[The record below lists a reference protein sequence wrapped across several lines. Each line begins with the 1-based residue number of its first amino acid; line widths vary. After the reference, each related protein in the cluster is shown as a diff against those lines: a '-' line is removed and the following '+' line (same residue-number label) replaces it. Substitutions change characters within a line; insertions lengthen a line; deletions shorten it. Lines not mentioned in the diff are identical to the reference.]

1 MTAANRLHK
10 ALINTGHELVL
21 SVRSFITLV
30 KLFLRAS
37 LARFPFLFL
46 LVIAALGLGAMAISM
61 WYELISYDLA
71 SYISGL
77 EVPSMAV
84 YGTARI
90 VCSVIGAL
98 QVVMFPA
105 ALFIVLH
112 GASSQIIEQERTVL
126 VQPASPR
133 VLGVARVLVIMLPII
148 LLRVMLITFGLGLYG
163 LLLFQSNAEFVLLF
177 LPTIWAPIVVAVVHD
192 LFFYSMIFMLGRL
205 LRHVILGIVSVY
217 LIHFPSPSYI
227 NDLFLYIPSGEVP
240 GGLLHSELSV
250 LFLFYS
256 VLQPS
261 SYSYP
266 AWQSI
271 GCSFGS
277 REALSQVIGIWIVGA
292 FLFAWLSIE
301 ITRRIARG

>member
-1 MTAANRLHK
+1 MTAANRLRK
-10 ALINTGHELVL
+10 ALTNAGHELVL
-21 SVRSFITLV
+21 SIRSFITLV

-37 LARFPFLFL
+37 LARFPVLFL
-46 LVIAALGLGAMAISM
+46 LVIAALGLGVMANSM
-61 WYELISYDLA
+61 WHELISYDLA
-71 SYISGL
+71 SWISGL
-77 EVPSMAV
+77 ELPSMAV

-90 VCSVIGAL
+90 VCSVMGAL

-105 ALFIVLH
+105 ALFIVFH

-133 VLGVARVLVIMLPII
+133 VLGAARVLVIMLPII

-177 LPTIWAPIVVAVVHD
+177 LPTIWAPIVVAIVHD
-192 LFFYSMIFMLGRL
+192 LFFYSMIFMVGRL
-205 LRHVILGIVSVY
+205 LRHVILGIASVY
-217 LIHFPSPSYI
+217 LIHFPSPIPI
-227 NDLFLYIPSGEVP
+227 NDLLLQIPSGV
-240 GGLLHSELSV
+240 GLLHSELAV

-256 VLQPS
+256 VLLPS
-261 SYSYP
+261 RYSIP
-266 AWQSI
+266 AWQNVGIEFS
-271 GCSFGS
+271 S
-277 REALSQVIGIWIVGA
+277 REALSQVIGIWIAGA

>member
-1 MTAANRLHK
+1 MTAANRLRK
-10 ALINTGHELVL
+10 ALTNAGHELVL
-21 SVRSFITLV
+21 SIRSFITLV

-37 LARFPFLFL
+37 LARFPVLFL
-46 LVIAALGLGAMAISM
+46 LVIAALGLGVMANSM
-61 WYELISYDLA
+61 WHELISYDLA

-77 EVPSMAV
+77 ELPSKAV

-90 VCSVIGAL
+90 VGSVMGPL

-105 ALFIVLH
+105 ALFIVFH

-126 VQPASPR
+126 VQPVSPR
-133 VLGVARVLVIMLPII
+133 VLGAARVLVIMLPII
-148 LLRVMLITFGLGLYG
+148 LLRVMLITFGLSLYG

-177 LPTIWAPIVVAVVHD
+177 LPTIWAPIVVAIVHD

-205 LRHVILGIVSVY
+205 LRHVILGLVSVY
-217 LIHFPSPSYI
+217 LIYFPSDI
-227 NDLFLYIPSGEVP
+227 NNLFYQIPSGDVP
-240 GGLLHSELSV
+240 GGLLHSEYAV

-261 SYSYP
+261 RYFYP
-266 AWQSI
+266 AWQS
-271 GCSFGS
+271 GGGAFSG
-277 REALSQVIGIWIVGA
+277 REVLSQIIGIWIAGA

>member
-1 MTAANRLHK
+1 
-10 ALINTGHELVL
+10 
-21 SVRSFITLV
+21 V

-37 LARFPFLFL
+37 LARFPVLFL
-46 LVIAALGLGAMAISM
+46 LVIAALGLGSMANSM
-61 WYELISYDLA
+61 WHELISYDLA
-71 SYISGL
+71 SFISGSEL
-77 EVPSMAV
+77 PSMAV

-98 QVVMFPA
+98 QVIMFPA
-105 ALFIVLH
+105 ALFIVFH

-126 VQPASPR
+126 VQPVSPR
-133 VLGVARVLVIMLPII
+133 VLGAARVLVIMLPII

-177 LPTIWAPIVVAVVHD
+177 LPTIWAPIVVAIVHD

-205 LRHVILGIVSVY
+205 LRHVILGIASVY
-217 LIHFPSPSYI
+217 LIYFPSDI
-227 NDLFLYIPSGEVP
+227 NNLLLQIPSGV
-240 GGLLHSELSV
+240 GLLSSELAV

-256 VLQPS
+256 VLLPS
-261 SYSYP
+261 RYSIP
-266 AWQSI
+266 AWQNVGIAFS
-271 GCSFGS
+271 S
-277 REALSQVIGIWIVGA
+277 REALSQVIGIWIAGA

>member
-37 LARFPFLFL
+37 LARFPILFL
-46 LVIAALGLGAMAISM
+46 LVIAALGLGVMANSM
-61 WYELISYDLA
+61 WYEFISYDLA

-77 EVPSMAV
+77 ELPSKAV

-90 VCSVIGAL
+90 VCSVMGPL

-105 ALFIVLH
+105 ALFIVFH

-177 LPTIWAPIVVAVVHD
+177 LPTIWAPIVVAIVHD

-217 LIHFPSPSYI
+217 LIYFPSYI
-227 NDLFLYIPSGEVP
+227 NNLLLYIPSGV
-240 GGLLHSELSV
+240 GLLSSELAV

-256 VLQPS
+256 VLLPS
-261 SYSYP
+261 RYSIP
-266 AWQSI
+266 AWGSV
-271 GCSFGS
+271 GCRFSS
-277 REALSQVIGIWIVGA
+277 REALSQVIGIWIAGA
-292 FLFAWLSIE
+292 FLFSWLSIE

>member
-1 MTAANRLHK
+1 MTAANRLRK
-10 ALINTGHELVL
+10 ALTNAGHELVL
-21 SVRSFITLV
+21 SIRSFITLV

-37 LARFPFLFL
+37 LARFPVLFL

-77 EVPSMAV
+77 ELPSMAV

-105 ALFIVLH
+105 ALFIVFH
-112 GASSQIIEQERTVL
+112 GASSQIIEQERTVF

-205 LRHVILGIVSVY
+205 LRHVILGIASVY
-217 LIHFPSPSYI
+217 LIYFASPI
-227 NDLFLYIPSGEVP
+227 NDLFYQIPSGYVP

-271 GCSFGS
+271 GCRFSS
-277 REALSQVIGIWIVGA
+277 REVLFQVIGIWIAGA

>member
-37 LARFPFLFL
+37 LARFPILFL
-46 LVIAALGLGAMAISM
+46 LVIAALGLGVMANSM
-61 WYELISYDLA
+61 WYEFISYDLA

-77 EVPSMAV
+77 KLPSKAV

-90 VCSVIGAL
+90 VCSVMGPL

-105 ALFIVLH
+105 ALFIVFH

-126 VQPASPR
+126 VQPVSPR

-177 LPTIWAPIVVAVVHD
+177 LPTIWAPIVVAIVHD

-217 LIHFPSPSYI
+217 LIYFPSYI
-227 NDLFLYIPSGEVP
+227 NNLLLFHIPSGDVP
-240 GGLLHSELSV
+240 GGLLHSELAV

-256 VLQPS
+256 VLLPS
-261 SYSYP
+261 RYSIP
-266 AWQSI
+266 AWGSVGI
-271 GCSFGS
+271 RFSS
-277 REALSQVIGIWIVGA
+277 REVLFQVIGIWIAGA

>member
-37 LARFPFLFL
+37 LARFPILFL
-46 LVIAALGLGAMAISM
+46 LVIAALGLGVMANSM
-61 WYELISYDLA
+61 WYEFISYDLA

-77 EVPSMAV
+77 ELPSKAV

-90 VCSVIGAL
+90 VGSVMGAL
-98 QVVMFPA
+98 SVVMFPA
-105 ALFIVLH
+105 ALFIVFH

-217 LIHFPSPSYI
+217 LIIFPSYI
-227 NDLFLYIPSGEVP
+227 NNLLHQIPSGFS
-240 GGLLHSELSV
+240 GGLLRSELAV

-256 VLQPS
+256 VLLPS
-261 SYSYP
+261 RYSIP
-266 AWQSI
+266 AWGSVGI
-271 GCSFGS
+271 AFSS
-277 REALSQVIGIWIVGA
+277 REALSQVIGIWIAGA
-292 FLFAWLSIE
+292 FLFSWLSIE

>member
-61 WYELISYDLA
+61 WHELISYDLA
-71 SYISGL
+71 SYISGSEL
-77 EVPSMAV
+77 PEMAV

-90 VCSVIGAL
+90 VCSIMGPL

-105 ALFIVLH
+105 ALFIVFH

-133 VLGVARVLVIMLPII
+133 VLGAARVLVIMLPII

-177 LPTIWAPIVVAVVHD
+177 LPTIWAPIVVAIVHD
-192 LFFYSMIFMLGRL
+192 LFFYSMIFMVGRL
-205 LRHVILGIVSVY
+205 LRHVILGIASVY
-217 LIHFPSPSYI
+217 LIHFPSPI
-227 NDLFLYIPSGEVP
+227 HIDDLFHQIPSGDVP
-240 GGLLHSELSV
+240 GGLLHSELAV
-250 LFLFYS
+250 LFLFYE

-261 SYSYP
+261 RYSHP
-266 AWQSI
+266 AWENVGIAFS
-271 GCSFGS
+271 S
-277 REALSQVIGIWIVGA
+277 REALIQVIGIWIAGA